1 MSNNNESI
9 GKTFFVVIALCL
21 VCAIIVAAAAVGLR
35 PQQSQ
40 NKQLD
45 VRKNVLAA
53 VGMLQAGD
61 INEQFAK
68 HIEVR
73 VVNLDTGAF
82 DDASLAEVV
91 KDPNGVYR
99 KWMKES
105 GKNLALAAEDDV
117 AKIKTRAN
125 LAPVYLAYADGI
137 ESKQVSFVVLPING
151 YGLWSTMH
159 GFLALD
165 KDGNTIKG
173 LNYYEH
179 GETPGLGGEIQNPK
193 WVAQFVGKKLTDEA
207 GKPAIKILKP
217 GNADASSPYQVDG
230 LSGATLTSNG
240 VQHTFDFWAGAK
252 GFAPFLGKVREGALN
267 NG

>member
-9 GKTFFVVIALCL
+9 GKTFGVVIALCL
-21 VCAIIVAAAAVGLR
+21 VCAVIVAAAAVGLR
-35 PQQSQ
+35 PQQNE

-45 VRKNVLAA
+45 VRKNVLAS
-53 VGMLQAGD
+53 VGLLSDGD

-73 VVNLDTGAF
+73 VVNLDTGEF
-82 DDASLAEVV
+82 DAPSLEVMS

-99 KWMKES
+99 KWMKEA
-105 GKNLALAAEDDV
+105 GKNTALTVEEDL

-125 LAPVYLAYADGI
+125 FAPVYLAYSEGV
-137 ESKQVSFVVLPING
+137 ESKKISYIVIPVHG

-159 GFLALD
+159 GFLALESD
-165 KDGNTIKG
+165 ASTIKG

-193 WVAQFVGKKLTDEA
+193 WIAQFVGKKLLTAD

-217 GNADASSPYQVDG
+217 GNAVAGSAHDVDG

-240 VQHTFDFWAGAK
+240 VQHTFDFWLGAK
-252 GFAPFLGKVREGALN
+252 GFAPFLTKVRGGALN

>member
-9 GKTFFVVIALCL
+9 GKTFFVVIGLCL
-21 VCAIIVAAAAVGLR
+21 ICAIFVAASAVGLR
-35 PQQSQ
+35 PKQTE
-40 NKQLD
+40 NKLLD
-45 VRKNVLAA
+45 AQKNILVA
-53 VGMLQAGD
+53 VGMLQGED
-61 INEQFAK
+61 IKTQFEK
-68 HIEVR
+68 HVQIRLVD
-73 VVNLDTGAF
+73 LDTGEF
-82 DDASLAEVV
+82 VEQDPLTYDYRKMM
-91 KDPNGVYR
+91 KDP
-99 KWMKES
+99 S
-105 GKNLALAAEDDV
+105 GSISLDELDDK

-125 LAPVYLAYADGI
+125 IAPVYLAYADGV
-137 ESKQVSFVVLPING
+137 ESKNISFVVLPIHG

-193 WVAQFVGKKLTDEA
+193 WVAQFVGKKLLDDA
-207 GKPAIKILKP
+207 GQPAIKILKP
-217 GNADASSPYQVDG
+217 GNANASAASEVDG

-240 VQHTFDFWAGAK
+240 VQNTFTFWSGAK
-252 GFAPFLGKVREGALN
+252 GFAPFLAKVRQGALN

>member
-21 VCAIIVAAAAVGLR
+21 VCAIIVAGAAIGLR
-35 PQQSQ
+35 PQQTE

-45 VRKNVLAA
+45 VQKNILAT
-53 VGMLQAGD
+53 VGLLQEGD
-61 INEQFAK
+61 IKAQFEK
-68 HIEVR
+68 HIQIRLVD
-73 VVNLDTGAF
+73 LDTGAF
-82 DDASLAEVV
+82 VEQDAASYDYRKMM
-91 KDPNGVYR
+91 KDPAGSIGLT
-99 KWMKES
+99 EQ
-105 GKNLALAAEDDV
+105 EDL
-117 AKIKTRAN
+117 AKIKTRAKI
-125 LAPVYLAYADGI
+125 APVYLAYANGV
-137 ESKQVSFVVLPING
+137 ESKDISFVILPVHG

-159 GFLALD
+159 GFLALE
-165 KDGNTIKG
+165 KDGNTVKG

-179 GETPGLGGEIQNPK
+179 AETPGLGGEIQNPK

-217 GNADASSPYQVDG
+217 GNADAASPYQIDG

>member
-1 MSNNNESI
+1 MSNNESI
-9 GKTFFVVIALCL
+9 GKTFGVVISLCL
-21 VCAIIVAAAAVGLR
+21 VCAVIVAAAAVGLR
-35 PQQSQ
+35 PQQNE

-45 VRKNVLAA
+45 VRKNVLAS
-53 VGMLQAGD
+53 VGLLTNGD

-73 VVNLDTGAF
+73 VVNLDTGEF
-82 DDASLAEVV
+82 DSSNLAVLA

-99 KWMKES
+99 KWMKEP
-105 GKNLALAAEDDV
+105 GKNTILAAEDDL

-125 LAPVYLAYADGI
+125 FAPVYLAYADGI
-137 ESKQVSFVVLPING
+137 ESKKITYIVMPVNG

-159 GFLALD
+159 GFLALEND
-165 KDGNTIKG
+165 ASTIKA

-193 WVAQFVGKKLTDEA
+193 WVTQFVGKKLFDA
-207 GKPAIKILKP
+207 QGKPAIKVLKP
-217 GNADASSPYQVDG
+217 GNAVAGSAHDVDG

-240 VQHTFDFWAGAK
+240 VQHTFDFWLGAK
-252 GFAPFLGKVREGALN
+252 GFAPFLTKVREGALN